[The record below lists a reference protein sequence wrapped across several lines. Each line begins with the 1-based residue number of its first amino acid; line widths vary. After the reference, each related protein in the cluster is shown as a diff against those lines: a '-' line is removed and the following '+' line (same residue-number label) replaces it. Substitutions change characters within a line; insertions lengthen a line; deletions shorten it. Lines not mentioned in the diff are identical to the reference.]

1 MYVSISLNKASE
13 AGLVYSLPVSGF
25 SNVEIK
31 IKVEC
36 IGIVTC

>member
-1 MYVSISLNKASE
+1 MHVSISLNKASA
-13 AGLVYSLPVSGF
+13 AGLVYSLPLSF

-36 IGIVTC
+36 TGMVTC

>member
-1 MYVSISLNKASE
+1 MHVSISVNKASA
-13 AGLVYSLPVSGF
+13 AGLVYSLAVSGF

-36 IGIVTC
+36 TGMMT